1 MLGRLRTLETEAAAH
16 YHLPRPGHLSQ
27 RLAAETP
34 HALLTGRGRDSKAAN
49 RLDISADS
57 PMGEDVIKMSEEEL
71 AARRALQES
80 MDLRDQGHS
89 DD

>member
-1 MLGRLRTLETEAAAH
+1 VTA
-16 YHLPRPGHLSQ
+16 Q
-27 RLAAETP
+27 W
-34 HALLTGRGRDSKAAN
+34 
-49 RLDISADS
+49 
-57 PMGEDVIKMSEEEL
+57 GEDVIKMSEEEL

>member
-1 MLGRLRTLETEAAAH
+1 V
-16 YHLPRPGHLSQ
+16 
-27 RLAAETP
+27 
-34 HALLTGRGRDSKAAN
+34 K
-49 RLDISADS
+49 
-57 PMGEDVIKMSEEEL
+57 DVINMSEEEL

>member
-1 MLGRLRTLETEAAAH
+1 MF
-16 YHLPRPGHLSQ
+16 
-27 RLAAETP
+27 
-34 HALLTGRGRDSKAAN
+34 N
-49 RLDISADS
+49 
-57 PMGEDVIKMSEEEL
+57 MSEEEL